1 MDRKSVDNRIKHGI
15 KASKLEDYRNG
26 HERWNDICYRKLI
39 SSCFWNGYKLNK
51 NYTPY
56 PKDMNCISEVLLQ

>member
-26 HERWNDICYRKLI
+26 HERWNDIYVIESLYHPVSGMVI
-39 SSCFWNGYKLNK
+39 N
-51 NYTPY
+51 
-56 PKDMNCISEVLLQ
+56 